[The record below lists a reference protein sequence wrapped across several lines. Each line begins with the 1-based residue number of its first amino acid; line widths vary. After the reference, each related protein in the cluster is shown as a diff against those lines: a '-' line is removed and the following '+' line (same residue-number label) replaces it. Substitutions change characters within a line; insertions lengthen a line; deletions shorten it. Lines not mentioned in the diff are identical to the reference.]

1 MCKRDVTWQLLK
13 CLKHLR
19 EPTKKLKSLWKIKR
33 FEQQIHCPHHKTT
46 HRMTTRRNVIHSS
59 LLLLSSLVSLLSHP
73 SVPCFTRKNYL
84 NYFTINAAN
93 KSLWSL
99 WKDSEVFLRD
109 PRCAL
114 SEFLVKK
121 KTLVGHHLWPPWC
134 HVFLEPQR
142 GSPNSSQYS
151 FLHLSH
157 DSILVFLPPWKIHPE
172 CPHPT
177 LRVRLVVEITQSV
190 FRPLDSVDEKLD
202 TKLI

>member
-1 MCKRDVTWQLLK
+1 MLETSTRNNKKPEIIVENQKIRTTNTLSTPQDNTPHDNTPQRNPLL
-13 CLKHLR
+13 
-19 EPTKKLKSLWKIKR
+19 
-33 FEQQIHCPHHKTT
+33 
-46 HRMTTRRNVIHSS
+46 SS
-59 LLLLSSLVSLLSHP
+59 PALFSRLSSLVPFCPLFHA
-73 SVPCFTRKNYL
+73 KKYL

-99 WKDSEVFLRD
+99 WKDSETFLRD

-121 KTLVGHHLWPPWC
+121 NTGWSSFWHPWC

-142 GSPNSSQYS
+142 GSPSSSQYS

-157 DSILVFLPPWKIHPE
+157 DTIFVFLPPWKIHPDVLIQHCVVE
-172 CPHPT
+172 
-177 LRVRLVVEITQSV
+177 RYRLVVETTQSV
-190 FRPLDSVDEKLD
+190 FRPLVNVDEKLD